1 MNISGKTPS
10 IAKNNMSN
18 TPTPDSIFIL
28 VQQMVRAL
36 ADKKAEDLR
45 VLKVS
50 GKSTITDY
58 LVLATGNSDPHLR
71 ALRIEVERVLDE
83 VKHPICGMEVG
94 GYGSGWT
101 VVDAY
106 QIMAHIFTPEQR
118 GNYAL
123 ERLWKDAES
132 INISKLIEEPKPVK
146 SVATPAVEVAVAAKP
161 VAKKAVEVKAVAKK
175 TAVKKV
181 VKAVA
186 VKKTVA
192 VTKVAV
198 VKKAVASKTVAV
210 AAKKAV
216 VAKKAVKKAVVAK
229 KAAVKTSAAVKKAVA
244 VKKTAVVKKVVKK
257 VVAEKVVAKKRAK

>member
-1 MNISGKTPS
+1 
-10 IAKNNMSN
+10 MSN
-18 TPTPDSIFIL
+18 TPTPDSIFTL

-123 ERLWKDAES
+123 ERLWKDAET
-132 INISKLIEEPKPVK
+132 INISKLIEAPKPVE
-146 SVATPAVEVAVAAKP
+146 SVATPAPEVVVAAKP
-161 VAKKAVEVKAVAKK
+161 VTKKAVEVKAVKAVAKK

-186 VKKTVA
+186 VKKTV
-192 VTKVAV
+192 
-198 VKKAVASKTVAV
+198 VKKAVAAKKVAVAKKAV
-210 AAKKAV
+210 AAKA
-216 VAKKAVKKAVVAK
+216 AVKKAVVAK
-229 KAAVKTSAAVKKAVA
+229 KAAIKKVAAVKKVVA
-244 VKKTAVVKKVVKK
+244 VKKTAVVKKAVKPVVVVKK
-257 VVAEKVVAKKRAK
+257 AVAKKVAAKKVAAKKSSK